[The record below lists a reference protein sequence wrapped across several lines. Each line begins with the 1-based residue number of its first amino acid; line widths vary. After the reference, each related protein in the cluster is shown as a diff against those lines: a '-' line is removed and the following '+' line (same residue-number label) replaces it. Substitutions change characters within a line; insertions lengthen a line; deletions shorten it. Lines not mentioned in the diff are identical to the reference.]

1 MRQFKALVFCHIGM
15 IIEHYMW
22 DKPGSGMGLLPAPP
36 LEMDVTTKFLFPL
49 IAELERELNE
59 IELDDSS
66 STCGLIKTR
75 ITLGNL
81 NRAQLDGLL
90 GELHRNFTRET
101 NKEKFLKI
109 DRDKASL
116 YKPASILSELARM
129 AFKESE
135 VELILAATSYAVG
148 LDTAS
153 VFHSM
158 RSLEKPIHALAKK
171 LRIKLSKEIELA
183 TWGETLRANI
193 RETPVVPLINEQGE
207 KEKGRHEW
215 HFSWCSFLGGFG
227 WRGTER
233 RRAKR
238 AAAQWSGSQS
248 GRRLPAGLAS

>member
-183 TWGETLRANI
+183 TWGEI
-193 RETPVVPLINEQGE
+193 HTPI
-207 KEKGRHEW
+207 KTK
-215 HFSWCSFLGGFG
+215 
-227 WRGTER
+227 TER
-233 RRAKR
+233 LRNARHTKAR
-238 AAAQWSGSQS
+238 DEQIEVYSN
-248 GRRLPAGLAS
+248 AGLHFGYLTAC